1 MNRYKSVFSLFVR
14 CSFGKVVAVILI
26 TAALQSFLF
35 LHHVSGLAASNQNI
49 CIESLFESSFTNG
62 TYFGV
67 LFLTGLTLIMLVANI
82 IGKSS
87 AYTLNRLGLSRKSI
101 LFCHWIYTS
110 ICIFI
115 YWSSQIVTAFFILQ
129 NLSSSYSDLM
139 PDDFNIFLVFWRSNV
154 LHKILP
160 LYDPVDLIKTLA
172 EISLYEF
179 LIAFCGIFSTL
190 EKKEA
195 K

>member
-35 LHHVSGLAASNQNI
+35 LHHVSGLAASNQSI
-49 CIESLFESSFTNG
+49 CIESLFNLSLSNG
-62 TYFGV
+62 TYFAL
-67 LFLTGLTLIMLVANI
+67 LFLIGLILILLAVNM

-101 LFCHWIYTS
+101 IACHWIYAT

-115 YWSSQIVTAFFILQ
+115 YWSSQIATAFFILQ

-139 PDDFNIFLVFWRSNV
+139 PDDFNIFLVFWRSGF
-154 LHKILP
+154 LHNILP
-160 LYDPVDLIKTLA
+160 LYNPVDLIQTLA
-172 EISLYEF
+172 EVWIYEF
-179 LIAFCGIFSTL
+179 IFASCGIFRTL

>member
-1 MNRYKSVFSLFVR
+1 MNRYKSVFSLFAR

-35 LHHVSGLAASNQNI
+35 LHHVSGLAASNQII
-49 CIESLFESSFTNG
+49 CIESLFESSLTNG
-62 TYFGV
+62 TYFGI
-67 LFLTGLTLIMLVANI
+67 LFLIGLILILLVANL

-101 LFCHWIYTS
+101 LFCHWIYTT

-115 YWSSQIVTAFFILQ
+115 YWSSQIATAFFILQ

-139 PDDFNIFLVFWRSNV
+139 PDDFNIFLVFWRSAT

-160 LYDPVDLIKTLA
+160 LYVPMDFIKTVINVLVC
-172 EISLYEF
+172 ES
-179 LIAFCGIFSTL
+179 LIAFSGIFSIL

>member
-14 CSFGKVVAVILI
+14 CSFGKVVTVILI

-35 LHHVSGLAASNQNI
+35 LHHISGLAASNQII
-49 CIESLFESSFTNG
+49 CIESLFESSLTNG

-67 LFLTGLTLIMLVANI
+67 LFLIGLILILLVANL

-101 LFCHWIYTS
+101 LFCHWIYTT

-115 YWSSQIVTAFFILQ
+115 YWSSQIATAFFILQ

-139 PDDFNIFLVFWRSNV
+139 PDDFNIFLVFWRSAT

-160 LYDPVDLIKTLA
+160 LYVPMDFIKTLINVLVC
-172 EISLYEF
+172 ES
-179 LIAFCGIFSTL
+179 LIAFGGIFSIL

>member
-26 TAALQSFLF
+26 TAALQTFLF
-35 LHHVSGLAASNQNI
+35 LHHVSGLAASNQII
-49 CIESLFESSFTNG
+49 CIESLFESSLTNG
-62 TYFGV
+62 TYFGI
-67 LFLTGLTLIMLVANI
+67 LFLIGLILILLVANL

-101 LFCHWIYTS
+101 LFCHWIYTT

-115 YWSSQIVTAFFILQ
+115 YWSSQIATAFFILQ

-139 PDDFNIFLVFWRSNV
+139 PDDFNIFLVFWRSAA

-160 LYDPVDLIKTLA
+160 LYVPMDFIKTLVDVLVC
-172 EISLYEF
+172 ES
-179 LIAFCGIFSTL
+179 LIAFGGIFSIL